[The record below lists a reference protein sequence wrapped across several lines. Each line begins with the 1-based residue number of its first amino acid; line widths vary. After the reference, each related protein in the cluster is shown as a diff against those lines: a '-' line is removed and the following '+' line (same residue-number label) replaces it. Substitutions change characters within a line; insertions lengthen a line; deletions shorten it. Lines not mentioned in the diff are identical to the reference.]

1 MMADLLQQGSDFLED
16 QRHTHLSRPVMYAR
30 GAESVELNATVGR
43 TVFEQ
48 ADEFG
53 IVQRTE
59 SRDYLLRAQDL
70 ILMMGAVT
78 EPRVGD
84 RVSEAVDGTTW
95 IYEVMAIGG
104 EPHYRFSDPERRTLR
119 VHTRLISKEATP

>member
-1 MMADLLQQGSDFLED
+1 MADLLQQGSDFLEH
-16 QRHTHLSRPVMYAR
+16 QRHAHLSRPVTYAR
-30 GAESVELNATVGR
+30 GAESVGLNATVGR

-70 ILMMGAVT
+70 VLAGSLT

-84 RVSEAVDGTTW
+84 RISETADGTLWT
-95 IYEVMAIGG
+95 YEVMAIGG

>member
-1 MMADLLQQGSDFLED
+1 MPDLLQQGSDFLEH
-16 QRHTHLSRPVMYAR
+16 QRHTHLSRPVTYAR
-30 GAESVELNATVGR
+30 GGDSAELNATVGR

-70 ILMMGAVT
+70 MLMGVVT
-78 EPRVGD
+78 EPRIGD
-84 RVSEAVDGTTW
+84 RVSESVDSTTW
-95 IYEVMAIGG
+95 SYEVMAIGG
-104 EPHYRFSDPERRTLR
+104 EPHFRFSDPERRTLR
-119 VHTRLISKEATP
+119 VHTRLVGKEATP